1 MPFLSPEFT
10 ARSGGDVEVIRLHR
24 SLVVRTKA
32 GGHWG
37 VAPDPKRGPGF
48 HAVLEG
54 ETLVSTPGREPQ
66 LLVAGDVLW
75 MPAGRTHCLTSHA
88 DIRVASCDRS
98 AAQHSVETGSFMRVG
113 FGSVQSR
120 IVSIVYESDHPS
132 TCPSLHA
139 FAEPV
144 LLRGEDD
151 PTLLP
156 LLRMLDAERAN
167 REPGA
172 ETAAGMMTEL
182 LLIRL
187 HRTCRERGSALRSAD
202 TADLSLGVV
211 ARDAHA
217 LIHQH
222 PEFPWTS
229 DSLAAAVRVSR
240 ATLHRHFSKSLGTT
254 PMRYLEQ
261 WRMQRAAQLLRSSDE
276 PIQGVAASVGYSSPH
291 AFSRA
296 FRRTHGMSPRQYR
309 GAEGRVRPSL

>member
-1 MPFLSPEFT
+1 MPFLPPEP
-10 ARSGGDVEVIRLHR
+10 AAASGDDVEVIRLHR
-24 SLVVRTKA
+24 SLVVRTEA
-32 GGHWG
+32 GGRWG
-37 VAPDPKRGPGF
+37 VVSDPKRGPGF
-48 HAVLEG
+48 HAILEG
-54 ETLVSTPGREPQ
+54 ETWVSASGREPQ

-75 MPAGRTHCLTSHA
+75 MPGRRRHCLSSHA
-88 DIRVASCDRS
+88 ESRVAPCDES
-98 AAQHSVETGSFMRVG
+98 AAQHSAETGSFLRVG

-120 IVSIVYESDHPS
+120 LVSIVYESDHPS
-132 TCPSLHA
+132 PCASLRA

-151 PTLLP
+151 STLLP

-172 ETAAGMMTEL
+172 ETATGMMTEL
-182 LLIRL
+182 LLVHL
-187 HRTCRERGSALRSAD
+187 HRTCRERESALRWGGSS
-202 TADLSLGVV
+202 DLSLDVV
-211 ARDAHA
+211 ARDTHA

-240 ATLHRHFSKSLGTT
+240 ATLHRHFTRSLGTT

-261 WRMQRAAQLLRSSDE
+261 WRMQRAAQLLRASDE
-276 PIQGVAASVGYSSPH
+276 PIQGVPASVGYSSPH

-309 GAEGRVRPSL
+309 VP